1 MPTIAFEGRHCSGQR
16 EPGRLVAKELGF
28 DFVDR
33 IMLAEIAK
41 KVGSTVE
48 AVSMRKLKKPSM
60 IDMFAKGINQILN
73 NSPAVGV
80 GGDPYFG
87 PGIENEMS
95 KEFYELDE
103 TIIKNPEDVDYNRMI
118 EATKE
123 VIKDISD
130 LGKLLVISRGASAI
144 LKEKDNVLRVFFIA
158 NEVDRIT
165 RAKSMH
171 NLENEIEE
179 IRWIQDRYIE
189 TLVAETDMTKRMVK
203 KLLDKKVNI
212 YLDAEQAVDYG
223 IADIIVWGLK
233 WQTGKS

>member
-16 EPGRLVAKELGF
+16 DPGRLVAKELGF

-48 AVSMRKLKKPSM
+48 AVSMRKLKKPSI

-73 NSPAVGV
+73 SSPTVGV

-87 PGIENEMS
+87 PGIENAMS

-103 TIIKNPEDVDYNRMI
+103 TIIKNPEDLDYKRMI

-130 LGKLLVISRGASAI
+130 LGKVLVISRGASAI
-144 LKEKDNVLRVFFIA
+144 LKDKENVLRVFFSA
-158 NEVDRIT
+158 NEDERIS
-165 RAKSMH
+165 RAKKMH
-171 NLENEIEE
+171 NLES
-179 IRWIQDRYIE
+179 
-189 TLVAETDMTKRMVK
+189 
-203 KLLDKKVNI
+203 
-212 YLDAEQAVDYG
+212 DAEAIDLLKH
-223 IADIIVWGLK
+223 ADHAQDEYFKKAFNLDFNDQSMYHLILNTSNLTPEECSSIILNLSKDKLK
-233 WQTGKS
+233 Y

>member
-16 EPGRLVAKELGF
+16 DPGRLVAKELGF

-48 AVSMRKLKKPSM
+48 VVSMRKLKKPSI

-73 NSPAVGV
+73 SSPTVGV

-87 PGIENEMS
+87 PGIENAMS

-103 TIIKNPEDVDYNRMI
+103 TIIKNPEDLDYKRMI

-130 LGKLLVISRGASAI
+130 LGKVLVISRGASAI
-144 LKEKDNVLRVFFIA
+144 LKDKENVLRVFFSA
-158 NEVDRIT
+158 NEDERIS
-165 RAKSMH
+165 RAKKMH
-171 NLENEIEE
+171 NLES
-179 IRWIQDRYIE
+179 
-189 TLVAETDMTKRMVK
+189 
-203 KLLDKKVNI
+203 
-212 YLDAEQAVDYG
+212 DAEAIDLLKH
-223 IADIIVWGLK
+223 ADHAQDEYFKKAFNLDFNDQSMYHLTLNTSNLTPEECSSIILNLSK
-233 WQTGKS
+233 DKLTY

>member
-16 EPGRLVAKELGF
+16 DPGRLVAKELGF

-48 AVSMRKLKKPSM
+48 AVSMRKLKKPSI

-73 NSPAVGV
+73 SSPTVGV

-87 PGIENEMS
+87 PGIENAMS

-103 TIIKNPEDVDYNRMI
+103 TIIKNPEDLDYKRMI

-130 LGKLLVISRGASAI
+130 LGKVLVISRGASAI
-144 LKEKDNVLRVFFIA
+144 LKDKENVLRVFFSA
-158 NEVDRIT
+158 NEDERIS
-165 RAKSMH
+165 RAKKMH
-171 NLENEIEE
+171 NLESDAVAIDLLKHADHAQDEYFRKAFNLDFNDQSMYHLTLNTSNLTPEE
-179 IRWIQDRYIE
+179 CSSIILNLSKD
-189 TLVAETDMTKRMVK
+189 
-203 KLLDKKVNI
+203 KLT
-212 YLDAEQAVDYG
+212 Y
-223 IADIIVWGLK
+223 
-233 WQTGKS
+233 

>member
-16 EPGRLVAKELGF
+16 DPGRLVAKELGF

-48 AVSMRKLKKPSM
+48 AVSMRKLKKPSI

-73 NSPAVGV
+73 SSPTVGV

-87 PGIENEMS
+87 PGIENAMS

-103 TIIKNPEDVDYNRMI
+103 TIIKNPEDLDYNRMI

-130 LGKLLVISRGASAI
+130 LGKVLVISRGASAI
-144 LKEKDNVLRVFFIA
+144 LKDKENVLRVFFSA
-158 NEVDRIT
+158 NEDERIS
-165 RAKSMH
+165 RAKKMH
-171 NLENEIEE
+171 NLESDAVAIDLLKHADHAQDEYFKKAFNLDFNDQSMYHLTLNTSNLTPEE
-179 IRWIQDRYIE
+179 CSSIILNLSKD
-189 TLVAETDMTKRMVK
+189 
-203 KLLDKKVNI
+203 KLT
-212 YLDAEQAVDYG
+212 Y
-223 IADIIVWGLK
+223 
-233 WQTGKS
+233 

>member
-16 EPGRLVAKELGF
+16 DPGRLVAKELGF

-48 AVSMRKLKKPSM
+48 AVSMRKLKKPSI

-73 NSPAVGV
+73 SSPTVGV

-87 PGIENEMS
+87 PGIENAMS

-103 TIIKNPEDVDYNRMI
+103 TIIKNPEDLDYKRMI

-130 LGKLLVISRGASAI
+130 LGKVLVISRGASAI
-144 LKEKDNVLRVFFIA
+144 LKDKENVLRVFFSA
-158 NEVDRIT
+158 NEDERIS
-165 RAKSMH
+165 RAKKMH
-171 NLENEIEE
+171 NLES
-179 IRWIQDRYIE
+179 
-189 TLVAETDMTKRMVK
+189 
-203 KLLDKKVNI
+203 
-212 YLDAEQAVDYG
+212 DAEAIDLLKH
-223 IADIIVWGLK
+223 ADHAQDEYFKKAFNLDFNDKSMYHLTLNTSNLTPEECSSIILNLSK
-233 WQTGKS
+233 NKLTY

>member
-16 EPGRLVAKELGF
+16 DPGRLVAKELGF

-48 AVSMRKLKKPSM
+48 AVSMRKLKKPSI

-73 NSPAVGV
+73 SSPTVGV

-87 PGIENEMS
+87 PGIENAMS

-103 TIIKNPEDVDYNRMI
+103 TIIKNPEDLDYKRMI

-130 LGKLLVISRGASAI
+130 LGKVLVISRGASAI
-144 LKEKDNVLRVFFIA
+144 LKDKENVLRVFFSA
-158 NEVDRIT
+158 NEDERIS
-165 RAKSMH
+165 RAKKMH
-171 NLENEIEE
+171 NLESDAVAIDLLKHADHAQDEYFKKAFNLDFNDQSIYHLTLNTSNLTPEE
-179 IRWIQDRYIE
+179 CTSIILNLSKD
-189 TLVAETDMTKRMVK
+189 
-203 KLLDKKVNI
+203 KLT
-212 YLDAEQAVDYG
+212 Y
-223 IADIIVWGLK
+223 
-233 WQTGKS
+233 

>member
-16 EPGRLVAKELGF
+16 DPGRLVAKELGF

-48 AVSMRKLKKPSM
+48 AVSMRKLKKPTI

-73 NSPAVGV
+73 SSPTVGV

-87 PGIENEMS
+87 PGIENAMS

-103 TIIKNPEDVDYNRMI
+103 TIIKNPEDLDYKRMI

-130 LGKLLVISRGASAI
+130 LGKVLVISRGASAI
-144 LKEKDNVLRVFFIA
+144 LKDKENVLRVFFSA
-158 NEVDRIT
+158 NEDERIS
-165 RAKSMH
+165 RAKKMH
-171 NLENEIEE
+171 NLESDAVAIDLLKHADHAQDEYFKKAFNLDFNDQSMYHLTLNTSNLTPEE
-179 IRWIQDRYIE
+179 CSSIILNLSKD
-189 TLVAETDMTKRMVK
+189 
-203 KLLDKKVNI
+203 KLT
-212 YLDAEQAVDYG
+212 Y
-223 IADIIVWGLK
+223 
-233 WQTGKS
+233 

>member
-16 EPGRLVAKELGF
+16 DPGRLVAKELGF

-48 AVSMRKLKKPSM
+48 AVSMRKLKKPSI

-73 NSPAVGV
+73 SSPTVGV

-87 PGIENEMS
+87 PGIENAMS

-103 TIIKNPEDVDYNRMI
+103 TIIKNPEDLDYKRMI

-130 LGKLLVISRGASAI
+130 LGKVLVISRGASAI
-144 LKEKDNVLRVFFIA
+144 LKDKENVLRVFFSA
-158 NEVDRIT
+158 NEDERIS
-165 RAKSMH
+165 RAKKMH
-171 NLENEIEE
+171 NLES
-179 IRWIQDRYIE
+179 
-189 TLVAETDMTKRMVK
+189 
-203 KLLDKKVNI
+203 
-212 YLDAEQAVDYG
+212 DAVAVDLLKH
-223 IADIIVWGLK
+223 ADHAQDEYFKKAFNLDFNDQSMYHLTLNTSNLTPEECSSIILNLSK
-233 WQTGKS
+233 DKLTY

>member
-1 MPTIAFEGRHCSGQR
+1 MPTISFEVRHCYGQR

-48 AVSMRKLKKPSM
+48 AVSMRKLKKPSI

-73 NSPAVGV
+73 SSPTVGV

-87 PGIENEMS
+87 PGIENAMS

-103 TIIKNPEDVDYNRMI
+103 TIIKNPEDVDYKRMI

-130 LGKLLVISRGASAI
+130 LGKVLVISRGASAI
-144 LKEKDNVLRVFFIA
+144 LKDKENVLRVFFSA
-158 NEVDRIT
+158 NEDERVS
-165 RAKSMH
+165 RAKKMH
-171 NLENEIEE
+171 NLES
-179 IRWIQDRYIE
+179 
-189 TLVAETDMTKRMVK
+189 
-203 KLLDKKVNI
+203 
-212 YLDAEQAVDYG
+212 DAAAVDLLRH
-223 IADIIVWGLK
+223 ADHAQDEYFMKAFNLDFSDQSMYHLTLNTSNLTPEECSKIILNLSK
-233 WQTGKS
+233 NKLTY

>member
-48 AVSMRKLKKPSM
+48 AVSMRKLKKPTI

-73 NSPAVGV
+73 SSPTVGV

-87 PGIENEMS
+87 PGIENAMS

-103 TIIKNPEDVDYNRMI
+103 TIIKNPEDLDYKRMI

-130 LGKLLVISRGASAI
+130 LGKVLVISRGASAI
-144 LKEKDNVLRVFFIA
+144 LKDKENVLRVFFSA
-158 NEVDRIT
+158 NEDERIS
-165 RAKSMH
+165 RAKKMH
-171 NLENEIEE
+171 NLESDAVAIDLLKHADHAQDEYFKKAFNLDFNDQSMYHLTLNTSNLTPEE
-179 IRWIQDRYIE
+179 CSSIILNLSKD
-189 TLVAETDMTKRMVK
+189 
-203 KLLDKKVNI
+203 KL
-212 YLDAEQAVDYG
+212 
-223 IADIIVWGLK
+223 
-233 WQTGKS
+233 TS

>member
-16 EPGRLVAKELGF
+16 DPGRLVAKELGF

-48 AVSMRKLKKPSM
+48 AVSMRKLKKPSI

-73 NSPAVGV
+73 SSPTVGV

-87 PGIENEMS
+87 PGIENAMS

-103 TIIKNPEDVDYNRMI
+103 TIIKNPEDLDYKRMI

-130 LGKLLVISRGASAI
+130 LGKVLVISRGASAI
-144 LKEKDNVLRVFFIA
+144 LKDKENVLRVFFSA
-158 NEVDRIT
+158 NEDERIS
-165 RAKSMH
+165 RAKKMH
-171 NLENEIEE
+171 NLES
-179 IRWIQDRYIE
+179 
-189 TLVAETDMTKRMVK
+189 
-203 KLLDKKVNI
+203 
-212 YLDAEQAVDYG
+212 DAEAIDLLKH
-223 IADIIVWGLK
+223 ADHAQDEYFKKAFNLDFNDQSMYHLILNTSNLTPEECSSIILNLSK
-233 WQTGKS
+233 DKLTY

>member
-16 EPGRLVAKELGF
+16 DPGRLVAKELGF

-48 AVSMRKLKKPSM
+48 AVSMRKLKKPSI

-73 NSPAVGV
+73 SSPTVGV

-87 PGIENEMS
+87 PGIENAMS

-103 TIIKNPEDVDYNRMI
+103 TIIKNPEDLDYKRMI

-130 LGKLLVISRGASAI
+130 LGKVLVISRGASAI
-144 LKEKDNVLRVFFIA
+144 LKDKENVLRVFFSA
-158 NEVDRIT
+158 NEDERIS
-165 RAKSMH
+165 RAKKMH
-171 NLENEIEE
+171 NLETDAVAIDLLKHADHAQDEYFKKAFNLDFNDQSMYHLTLNTSNLTPEE
-179 IRWIQDRYIE
+179 CTSIILNLSKD
-189 TLVAETDMTKRMVK
+189 
-203 KLLDKKVNI
+203 KLT
-212 YLDAEQAVDYG
+212 Y
-223 IADIIVWGLK
+223 
-233 WQTGKS
+233 

>member
-16 EPGRLVAKELGF
+16 DPGRLVAKELGF

-48 AVSMRKLKKPSM
+48 AVSMRKLKKPSI

-73 NSPAVGV
+73 SSPTVGV

-87 PGIENEMS
+87 PGIENAMS

-103 TIIKNPEDVDYNRMI
+103 TIIKNPEDLDYKRMI

-130 LGKLLVISRGASAI
+130 LGKVLVISRGASAI
-144 LKEKDNVLRVFFIA
+144 LKEKENVLRVFFSA
-158 NEVDRIT
+158 NEDERIS
-165 RAKSMH
+165 RAKKMH
-171 NLENEIEE
+171 NLESDAVAIDLLKHADHAQDEYFKKAFNLDFNDQSMYHLTLNTSNLTPEE
-179 IRWIQDRYIE
+179 CSSIILNLSKD
-189 TLVAETDMTKRMVK
+189 
-203 KLLDKKVNI
+203 KLT
-212 YLDAEQAVDYG
+212 Y
-223 IADIIVWGLK
+223 
-233 WQTGKS
+233 

>member
-1 MPTIAFEGRHCSGQR
+1 MPTIALEGRHCSGQR
-16 EPGRLVAKELGF
+16 DPGRLVAKELGF

-48 AVSMRKLKKPSM
+48 AVSMRKLKKPSI

-73 NSPAVGV
+73 SSPTVGV

-87 PGIENEMS
+87 PGIENAMS

-103 TIIKNPEDVDYNRMI
+103 TIIKNPEDLDYKRMI

-130 LGKLLVISRGASAI
+130 LGKVLVISRGASAI
-144 LKEKDNVLRVFFIA
+144 LKDKENVLRVFFSA
-158 NEVDRIT
+158 NEDERIS
-165 RAKSMH
+165 RAKKMH
-171 NLENEIEE
+171 NLES
-179 IRWIQDRYIE
+179 
-189 TLVAETDMTKRMVK
+189 
-203 KLLDKKVNI
+203 
-212 YLDAEQAVDYG
+212 DAEA
-223 IADIIVWGLK
+223 IELLKHADHAQDEYFKKAFNLDFNDQSMYHLTLNTSNLTPEECSSIILNLSK
-233 WQTGKS
+233 DKLTY

>member
-16 EPGRLVAKELGF
+16 DPGRLVAKELGF

-48 AVSMRKLKKPSM
+48 AVSMRKLKKPSI

-73 NSPAVGV
+73 SSPTVGV

-87 PGIENEMS
+87 PGIENAMS

-103 TIIKNPEDVDYNRMI
+103 TIIKNPEDLDYKRMI

-130 LGKLLVISRGASAI
+130 LGKVLVISRGASAI
-144 LKEKDNVLRVFFIA
+144 LKDKENVLRVFFSA
-158 NEVDRIT
+158 NEDERIS
-165 RAKSMH
+165 RAKKMH
-171 NLENEIEE
+171 NLESDAVAIDLLKHADHAQDEYFNKAFNLDFNDQSMYHLTLNTSNLTPEE
-179 IRWIQDRYIE
+179 CSSIILNLSKD
-189 TLVAETDMTKRMVK
+189 
-203 KLLDKKVNI
+203 KLT
-212 YLDAEQAVDYG
+212 Y
-223 IADIIVWGLK
+223 
-233 WQTGKS
+233 

>member
-16 EPGRLVAKELGF
+16 DPGRLVAKELGF

-48 AVSMRKLKKPSM
+48 AVSMRKLKKPSI

-73 NSPAVGV
+73 SSPTVGV

-87 PGIENEMS
+87 PGIENAMS

-103 TIIKNPEDVDYNRMI
+103 TIIKNPEDLDYKRMI

-130 LGKLLVISRGASAI
+130 LGKVLVISRGASAI
-144 LKEKDNVLRVFFIA
+144 LKDKENVLRVFFSA
-158 NEVDRIT
+158 NEDERIS
-165 RAKSMH
+165 RAKKMH
-171 NLENEIEE
+171 NLESDAVAIDLLKHADHAQDEYFKKAFNLDFNDQRMYHLTLNTSNLTPEE
-179 IRWIQDRYIE
+179 CSSIILNLSKD
-189 TLVAETDMTKRMVK
+189 
-203 KLLDKKVNI
+203 KLK
-212 YLDAEQAVDYG
+212 Y
-223 IADIIVWGLK
+223 
-233 WQTGKS
+233 

>member
-48 AVSMRKLKKPSM
+48 AVSMRKLKKPSI

-73 NSPAVGV
+73 SSPTVGV

-87 PGIENEMS
+87 PGIENAMS

-103 TIIKNPEDVDYNRMI
+103 TIIKNPEDVDYKRMI

-130 LGKLLVISRGASAI
+130 LGKVLVISRGASAI
-144 LKEKDNVLRVFFIA
+144 LKDKENVLRVFFSA
-158 NEVDRIT
+158 NEDERVT
-165 RAKSMH
+165 RAKKCII
-171 NLENEIEE
+171 L
-179 IRWIQDRYIE
+179 
-189 TLVAETDMTKRMVK
+189 
-203 KLLDKKVNI
+203 KVTPPR
-212 YLDAEQAVDYG
+212 L
-223 IADIIVWGLK
+223 
-233 WQTGKS
+233 TF

>member
-16 EPGRLVAKELGF
+16 DPGRLVAKELGF

-48 AVSMRKLKKPSM
+48 AVSMRKLKKPSI

-73 NSPAVGV
+73 SSPTVGV

-87 PGIENEMS
+87 PGIENAMS

-103 TIIKNPEDVDYNRMI
+103 TIIKNPEDLDYKRMI

-130 LGKLLVISRGASAI
+130 LGKVLVISRGASAI
-144 LKEKDNVLRVFFIA
+144 LKEKENVLRVFFSA
-158 NEVDRIT
+158 NEDERIS
-165 RAKSMH
+165 RAKKMH
-171 NLENEIEE
+171 NLESDAVAIDLLKHADHAQDEYFKKAFNLDFNDQSIYHLTLNTSNLTPEE
-179 IRWIQDRYIE
+179 CSSIILNLSKD
-189 TLVAETDMTKRMVK
+189 
-203 KLLDKKVNI
+203 KLT
-212 YLDAEQAVDYG
+212 Y
-223 IADIIVWGLK
+223 
-233 WQTGKS
+233 